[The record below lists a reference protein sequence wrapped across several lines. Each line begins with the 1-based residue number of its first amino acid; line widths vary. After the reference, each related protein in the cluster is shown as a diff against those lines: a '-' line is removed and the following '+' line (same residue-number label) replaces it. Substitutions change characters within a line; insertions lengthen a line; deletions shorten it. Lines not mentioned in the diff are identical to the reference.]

1 MYNLPMPPETEKLGA
16 LYDSNTKSVCFA
28 LWAPSAFE
36 VQVNLYKHHASNVP
50 DYVLEA
56 DYNRSYGVWSVV
68 FDEEDPE
75 NFAYDFSVRTIRGKN
90 FCLDP
95 YAKSMVAFRN
105 DGTSGRA
112 VVIDMQ
118 SDLSGKKLTSNHFV
132 TLQKYSDAIIYEVS
146 VRDFTSSPDSGTKTH
161 GTFSAFI
168 EKIPYLQSLGITHI
182 QLMPVLSF
190 YFSDEL
196 SQKYENAG
204 TVRNNNYN
212 WGYDPHSYFSP
223 TGWFSSN
230 PADPYSRIRELR
242 QLIVACHEAGIGVIL
257 DVVYNHMATI
267 EFLDRIV
274 PGYYFRSNENGS
286 LKGNSGC
293 GNDTASEMPM
303 MHRLITDSLVYW
315 TKEYGVD
322 GFRFDLM
329 GLIESSTVLDGLEKC
344 RAINPSTI
352 FVGEGW
358 KMYNGPEDTKGMD
371 QNLMESTTGVAVF
384 SDEYRD
390 ILKAGGM
397 NEEKKGFITGQN
409 ININTVFQNCLGNP
423 QTYFKSSTPENIVNY
438 IDCHDGLTL
447 HDVIAH
453 NCRLADS
460 NPKEKAEIIA
470 RMKLGNFMVL
480 TSNGIAFLHSG
491 QERGR
496 TKTNICGWNEEC
508 VGRFVR
514 NSYDSSDNINN
525 FVWEIDADYAELL
538 EYTKRLIAFRKG
550 HEEFR
555 NVYGNSKG
563 TAELVAGLPED
574 GQVLG
579 YYLKNFNADSYVVL
593 VNASMKMYKFQLEN
607 ANNFSVVFDAAGTNK
622 NLGVQVHNKK
632 NGTVIVEVKPLSA
645 VILHVQS

>member
-1 MYNLPMPPETEKLGA
+1 MYNLPLPPETEKLGA
-16 LYDSNTKSVCFA
+16 LYDSNTKSVNFV

-36 VQVNLYKHHASNVP
+36 VQVNLYKQHVSTVP

-56 DYNRSYGVWSVV
+56 VYNRASGVWSVV
-68 FDEEDPE
+68 FDEVDPE

-118 SDLSGKKLTSNHFV
+118 SDLSGGKLFSNHFV
-132 TLQKYSDAIIYEVS
+132 PLKKYSDAIIYEVS

-161 GTFSAFI
+161 GTFTAFI

-204 TVRNNNYN
+204 TVKGNNYN

-223 TGWFSSN
+223 SGWFSSN
-230 PADPYSRIRELR
+230 PADAYSRIRELR
-242 QLIVACHEAGIGVIL
+242 QLITACHEVGIGVIL

-286 LKGNSGC
+286 LKANSGC

-315 TKEYGVD
+315 TQEYGVD

-329 GLIESSTVLDGLEKC
+329 GLIESSAVLDGLKKC
-344 RAINPSTI
+344 REINPSTI

-358 KMYNGPEDTKGMD
+358 KMYNGPENTKGMD
-371 QNLMESTTGVAVF
+371 QDLMESTTGVAVF

-397 NEEKKGFITGQN
+397 NEEKRGFITGQN

-423 QTYFKSSTPENIVNY
+423 QSYFKSSTPENIVNY

-460 NPKEKAEIIA
+460 NPKEKDEIIA

-525 FVWEIDADYAELL
+525 IVWKLDEDYEELL
-538 EYTKRLIAFRKG
+538 EYTKRLIAFRKE

-563 TAELVAGLPED
+563 TAELVMNLPEK
-574 GQVLG
+574 GQVVG
-579 YYLKNFNADSYVVL
+579 YYLKNYHADSYVVL
-593 VNASMKMYKFQLEN
+593 VNASMKKYKFHLEN
-607 ANNFSVVFDAAGTNK
+607 TNKVSVLFDAAGTSK
-622 NLGVQVHNKK
+622 NLGVQVHDKK
-632 NGTVIVEVKPLSA
+632 NGTVIVEVKSLSA
-645 VILHVQS
+645 VILHVEI